1 MVTTVL
7 LPVATLVWACV
18 DCFSA
23 ASESEL
29 YHLLSNVFLPLGRAK
44 YYCWDGKISYTE
56 PPRTS
61 YYPLTII
68 NLSKKHSLLEV
79 LLMYM
84 VFAKENGL
92 VLWIILLELYHFS
105 IRKAQKVIHKY
116 GLAQNETQFI
126 FLIIILNFT
135 V

>member
-1 MVTTVL
+1 
-7 LPVATLVWACV
+7 
-18 DCFSA
+18 
-23 ASESEL
+23 
-29 YHLLSNVFLPLGRAK
+29 
-44 YYCWDGKISYTE
+44 
-56 PPRTS
+56 
-61 YYPLTII
+61 
-68 NLSKKHSLLEV
+68 
-79 LLMYM
+79 MYM